1 MSLGFALDTTLRG
14 LMSTSSRISLV
25 SQNITNANKP
35 GYTRK
40 EATENYVT
48 TNVGTVPVRTNV
60 VGSTDRYLTLGV
72 VGDIGEKGY
81 SEALTELLDYYAA
94 QLGTT
99 DGSTTMSGYLN
110 SMYGAFQQLAASP
123 ETQANQTEVVQI
135 AANLADSIR
144 NLSEDVQ
151 ELRLQAEMK
160 IADQVTSVNS
170 MLDQIYS
177 INSKII
183 PGETNNAQI
192 AEFEDQRML
201 ALEQLAEIMDIQ
213 YYFTSQNQLQI
224 FTSAGMPLLQSE
236 PKHLSYE
243 ATTQVNAQS
252 TFQPITLN
260 GVDITSSLRQGS
272 LAGNIALRDTIFPEE
287 QAKLDE
293 FATVLKDQMNA
304 LLNKGSSL
312 PPLTSLTGTLRGLTP
327 ATALSA
333 TGTFRVAV
341 ANNSGI
347 LQNYADI
354 NLAGITTVGDLLTA
368 LNAIPNVSASLDV
381 NGSLTVSSTLAG
393 SGIALNEMNSSVGPD
408 AKGASFYFGL
418 QDMFTG
424 DEAAF
429 LGVNSSLRNS
439 PNSLATGA
447 LSSGVIAPGDAVLN
461 RGDGS
466 TSLSMAQ
473 VLKENVPF
481 DAAGNFSAQ
490 NSTLSRYM
498 EAIIANGATR
508 ASLAKTQYET
518 SNAIYSESKEAL
530 NNKTGINID
539 EETAKMLELQNH
551 YEASARMISTI
562 RDMYQALLNAVG

>member
-1 MSLGFALDTTLRG
+1 MSLGFALDMTLRG
-14 LMSTSSRISLV
+14 LMSTSNRISLV
-25 SQNITNANKP
+25 SQNITNAGKA

-40 EATENYVT
+40 EGSDIYVT
-48 TNVGTVPVRTNV
+48 TNAGTVPVRTNV

-72 VGDIGEKGY
+72 VGDIGAKGY
-81 SEALTELLDYYAA
+81 SEAITELLDYYAA

-110 SMYGAFQQLAASP
+110 NLYSAFQQLAASP

-135 AANLADSIR
+135 AINLADSIR
-144 NLSEDVQ
+144 NLSGDVQ

-160 IADQVTSVNS
+160 ISDQVTQVNNL
-170 MLDQIYS
+170 LDRLHS

-183 PGETNNAQI
+183 PGETADAQI
-192 AEFEDQRML
+192 AEFEDQRMM
-201 ALEQLAEIMDIQ
+201 ALEDLAEVMDIQ

-224 FTSAGMPLLQSE
+224 FTSAGQPLLQSE

-243 ATTQVNAQS
+243 ATTQVNAHS

-260 GVDITSSLRQGS
+260 GVDITSTLRKGS
-272 LAGNIALRDTIFPEE
+272 LAGNIAIRDTILVEE

-293 FATVLKDQMNA
+293 FSTVLKDQMNA

-312 PPLTSLTGTLRGLTP
+312 PPLTSLTGSLQGLTA
-327 ATALSA
+327 ATPLSA
-333 TGTFRVAV
+333 TGTFRVAI
-341 ANNSGI
+341 ADNSGI
-347 LQNYADI
+347 LQNYSDI
-354 NLAGITTVGDLLTA
+354 NLAGMTTVGDLLTA
-368 LNAIPNVSASLDV
+368 LNAIPNVNASLDI
-381 NGSLTVSSTLAG
+381 NGALRISSTLAG
-393 SGIALNEMNSSVGPD
+393 SGIALNEMNSSIGPQS
-408 AKGASFYFGL
+408 KGASFYFGL

-424 DEAAF
+424 NEASF
-429 LGVNSSLRNS
+429 LNVNASLRNS

-447 LSSGVIAPGDAVLN
+447 LNSGVIAAGDTVLT

-466 TSLSMAQ
+466 TALSMAQ
-473 VLKENVPF
+473 ILKSNVPF
-481 DAAGNFSAQ
+481 DAAGNFSSQ

-498 EAIIANGATR
+498 ESIIANGATR

-518 SNAIYSESKEAL
+518 SNAIYGESKEAL
-530 NNKTGINID
+530 NNKSGVNID

-551 YEASARMISTI
+551 YEASARMVSTI
-562 RDMYQALLNAVG
+562 RDMFQALLGAVS